1 MSRQF
6 HSKPA
11 TREECPLI
19 ISVVGQSGSGKT
31 YSGLR
36 LASGIARARGGDV
49 VVIDTEALRALAY
62 ADKFKFQHI
71 PFCAPFG
78 PRDYK
83 AAIQYALTLNPGCI
97 LVESMT
103 HEHSGEGGV
112 LWQHDDYL
120 DRKANDDWKARERLN
135 LLAWKEPK
143 AQRKELNN
151 FIVQIGA
158 KCPIVLTY
166 RASEKLDFTKKE
178 GNDKPR
184 EMGFRPETTSDLI
197 YEMTAQF
204 LLLPGADGCPTFQS
218 ERKEERAMIKMPA
231 QFRGWF
237 TDGVQLSEEIGERLA
252 HWAKGDSPTAPQD
265 APQDA
270 QPTKWRDDAA
280 EVCAALQDAPTLEI
294 MAEIFKS
301 FNTIKAQYSE
311 ADCRA
316 IVAAKDAAKKQLQE
330 ESS

>member
-11 TREECPLI
+11 KREECPLI

-36 LASGIARARGGDV
+36 LATGIARARGGDV

-62 ADKFKFQHI
+62 ADQFKFQHI
-71 PFCAPFG
+71 PFSAPFS

-83 AAIQYALTLNPGCI
+83 AAIEYALTLNPGCI

-120 DRKANDDWKARERLN
+120 DRKAGDDWQKRERLK

-143 AQRKELNN
+143 AQRNELKN
-151 FIVQIGA
+151 FIIQIGA
-158 KCPIVLTY
+158 KCPLVLTY
-166 RASEKLDFTKKE
+166 RASEKLDFTKKD
-178 GNDKPR
+178 GTDKPR

-204 LLLPGADGCPTFQS
+204 LLLPGSDGCPTFQS
-218 ERKEERAMIKMPA
+218 DRKEERAMIKMPA

-252 HWAKGDSPTAPQD
+252 HWAKGDTPTSPQD
-265 APQDA
+265 APQGATPD
-270 QPTKWRDDAA
+270 KYRDDAG
-280 EVCAALQDAPTLEI
+280 EVCAAIMDASSLDI
-294 MAEIFKS
+294 VAQIFQS
-301 FNTIKAQYSE
+301 FNAINKEYSP
-311 ADCRA
+311 ADRKL
-316 IVAAKDAAKKQLQE
+316 IIQAKDEAKARLSE
-330 ESS
+330 